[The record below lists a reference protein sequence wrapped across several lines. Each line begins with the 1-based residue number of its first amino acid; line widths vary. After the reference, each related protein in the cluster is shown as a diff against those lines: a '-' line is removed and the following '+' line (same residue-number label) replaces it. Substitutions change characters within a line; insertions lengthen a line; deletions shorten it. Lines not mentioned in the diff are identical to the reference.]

1 MAFDGIT
8 VAAIRRE
15 LDASLTGGK
24 IAKIIQPESDELL
37 LTVKSRGETHRL
49 LLSANASLPLIYST
63 DENRPAPET
72 APNFCMLLRK
82 HIGGGSIRS
91 VTQPGLERI
100 IRIEVLHRDEL
111 GDLVTRTLVIELM
124 GKYSNIILLDQEE
137 TVIDSIKRIPSYVS
151 SVREVLPGR
160 HYFIPQTQHKIDSL
174 TADEASFRRVV
185 FSKNAPLGKA
195 IYTSLTG
202 ISPVMADE
210 ICARASISP
219 TDPANGLSDAASFHL
234 FHTFETVM
242 DDVKSGRFT
251 PVIYYKG
258 KIPCEFSAL
267 ELTQYGD
274 AKSESCGTASEM
286 LRTYYSQKE
295 RQTRIHQRST
305 DLRKI
310 VSILTERESKKL
322 SLQEKQLRDTEGR
335 EKYRIRGELINSYG
349 YGLPEGARV
358 WEAVNYY
365 TNEPVRIPLDPTKSV
380 SENAQH
386 YFAKY
391 TKMKRTA
398 EDLEKRIV
406 RTRAEAEHLESIQT
420 ALDLA
425 ESEDDLLQI
434 REELEAGGYVKA
446 RHTGR
451 KKKRSVSAPPLHFL
465 SSDGHDIYVG
475 KNNLQNEQV
484 TFSIGSANDW
494 WFHAK
499 KMPGSHVIVK
509 CGNDELPDEVFE
521 EAGRLAAYYSKG
533 RSAPKVEID
542 YTRRRNL
549 KKPAGANPGFVIYH
563 TNYSLMA
570 EPDITGIREA
580 DEGKF

>member
-8 VAAIRRE
+8 VAAVRKE
-15 LDASLTGGK
+15 LDDSLTGGK

-37 LTVKSRGETHRL
+37 LTIKSRGETHRL
-49 LLSANASLPLIYST
+49 LMSANASLPLIYST
-63 DENRPAPET
+63 DENRPAPDA

-82 HIGGGSIRS
+82 HAGGGTIQSI
-91 VTQPGLERI
+91 TQPGLERI
-100 IRIEVLHRDEL
+100 IRIGILHRDEL
-111 GDLVTRTLVIELM
+111 GDLVTRTLLSELM
-124 GKYSNIILLDQEE
+124 GKYSNIILLNQEE
-137 TVIDSIKRIPSYVS
+137 TVIDSIKRIPSHVS

-160 HYFIPQTQHKIDSL
+160 PYFIPETQHKLDPL
-174 TADEASFRRVV
+174 TVGWDSFRAAVL
-185 FSKNAPLGKA
+185 SKDAPLSRA

-219 TDPANGLSDAASFHL
+219 AEAANGLSETGAFHL
-234 FHTFETVM
+234 FHTFELLM
-242 DDVKSGRFT
+242 DEVKSGCFS

-258 KIPCEFSAL
+258 KIPCEFSAV
-267 ELTQYGD
+267 ELTSYRGMRF
-274 AKSESCGTASEM
+274 ASFESASPM
-286 LRTYYSQKE
+286 LRTYYAEKE

-322 SLQEKQLRDTEGR
+322 NLQERQLRDTEGR
-335 EKYRIRGELINSYG
+335 EKYRIRGELINTFG
-349 YGLPEGARV
+349 YGLPEGANV
-358 WEAVNYY
+358 LDAVNYY
-365 TNEPVRIPLDPTKSV
+365 TNKPVKIPLDPTKTA

-398 EDLEKRIV
+398 EDLEKRILQ
-406 RTRAEAEHLESIQT
+406 TRADAEHLESIQT

-425 ESEDDLLQI
+425 ESEEDLLQI
-434 REELEAGGYVKA
+434 REELEAAGYVKA
-446 RHTGR
+446 KHNGG
-451 KKKRSVSAPPLHFL
+451 KKKRSVSAPPLHFI
-465 SSDGHDIYVG
+465 SSGGYDIYVG
-475 KNNLQNEQV
+475 KNNLQNEAV

-509 CGNDELPDEVFE
+509 CGNDELPDAVFE

-533 RSAPKVEID
+533 RTAPKVEID

-580 DEGKF
+580 EAD